1 MVWLFFIKLYIHLA
15 SDTAIS
21 IKDIY
26 PRKTNICARTLK
38 TCTQMFIEMFFII
51 TQNWKTGNNLNMY
64 QQEKDFKNCGIFTK

>member
-15 SDTAIS
+15 SDTAIP

-26 PRKTNICARTLK
+26 PRKTKICACILK